1 MPRMPYLNVAEENG
15 SPIELHYTDHG
26 VGAPVVLVHGWP
38 LSGRMWEKQLFPL
51 AEAGHRVIAY
61 DRRGFG
67 QSSQPLDGYDF
78 DTFAADLNALL
89 EQLDLKD
96 VTLVGFSMGGGEVA
110 RYLGTYGAGR
120 VKAAVFA
127 GAVPPYIHKTEG
139 NPDGWIDDATVEQFC
154 AGVRHDRLAFLDGL
168 FVQYFGVGETTD
180 LVSEPMRAFHVQI
193 AATAS
198 PKATLDCI
206 GAFAYTDFRA
216 DMPKITVPTLVLHSD
231 ADTLVPF
238 EASGKRTHE
247 LVPDSRLALI
257 EGAPHGFNI
266 THAEQFNQAL
276 LDFLAR

>member
-1 MPRMPYLNVAEENG
+1 MPFLKVAEEHG
-15 SPIELHYTDHG
+15 SPVELHYTDHG
-26 VGAPVVLVHGWP
+26 AGAPVVLVHGWP
-38 LSGRMWEKQLFPL
+38 LSGRMWEKQLFAL
-51 AEAGHRVIAY
+51 AEAGFRVIAY
-61 DRRGFG
+61 DRCGFG

-89 EQLDLKD
+89 EQLDLRD

-110 RYLGTYGAGR
+110 RYLGTYGAER
-120 VKAAVFA
+120 AKAAVFA
-127 GAVPPYIHKTEG
+127 GAVPPYFHKSED
-139 NPDGWIDDATVEQFC
+139 NPDGWIDDATVEQFR
-154 AGVRHDRLAFLDGL
+154 AGVRADRLAFLDGL
-168 FVQYFGVGETTD
+168 FVQYFGVGERTD
-180 LVSEPMRAFHVQI
+180 LVSEPMRAFHVQM
-193 AATAS
+193 AAMAS

-231 ADTLVPF
+231 ADALVPF

-247 LVPDSRLALI
+247 LVDDSRLALI
-257 EGAPHGFNI
+257 EGGPHGFNV